1 MNGKF
6 LSTVLAILVA
16 YTLSAQPLYSFEA
29 ASGTY
34 TPITGGT
41 AVVFTYNGAANND
54 DGIATPANAVPI
66 GFTFTYN
73 GVPYTTIRPC
83 ANGFAAFG
91 STALANNT
99 DTWNNSLVSAV
110 SAQRPIVAP
119 LWDDLDMG
127 VAGAVS
133 YLLSGSAPSRVLT
146 IQWANAKWDFNAL
159 GGVMSFQLKLYETT
173 NVIEFVYQQ
182 ESGAIASASG
192 GGASIGITTTGTGN
206 NSFWSLSNAS
216 ASPAVSSTTE
226 ASAILTKPATGQ
238 IYRWNPYCTAGANST
253 NPAGE
258 KISNVTLNTINNSST
273 SAAGY
278 EDFRTFSTLLQPG
291 NSYPV
296 TVSLSNGWVDDRV
309 YIWIDFNHN
318 GLFTDAGELVFT
330 SAINAGPHSGTIA
343 IPAQSANVLLGNTLM
358 RIRLQDTGSPPTN
371 NTPCGNSEWGQVE
384 DYTIDLQN
392 CAVVT
397 PTAQPS
403 NTTLCNGSGGSISI
417 TVAGTNPTYQWQVS
431 TNGGGSFSNISNGS
445 LYSGVTTNTL
455 SISAATTAM
464 SGYQYKVLLNGTCTP
479 ANTPS
484 AAAILTVNTPGAITT
499 NLPVTGKVCVGSN
512 ISFSIVASGNNPSYQ
527 WQRSTDGGINYSNI
541 SGENAA
547 TLTLT
552 SVPETLN
559 GNRYRCVATIAAC
572 GSVTSSSVILT
583 VNPLPVVT
591 IAAAPTSSVRPTLTT
606 TVTAGSVPT
615 AASYAWTLN
624 GTAIPATG
632 NSVTVDVDGIGNY
645 QATVTDVNGC
655 VNKSGIVKITSESF
669 SQLFI
674 YPNPTTG
681 IFHIRLFAPL
691 GTDWRVVR
699 IYNTAGYMVAEK
711 EFLLANNINPWLDMD
726 FDFTNKPRGVYII
739 QIGHRMNK
747 GWKVGGKIIV
757 E

>member
-6 LSTVLAILVA
+6 LTTVLAILIA
-16 YTLSAQPLYSFEA
+16 YTVSSQPLYTFEA

-34 TPITGGT
+34 TPISGGT
-41 AVVFTYNGAANND
+41 AVTLTYNGAANND

-99 DTWNNSLVSAV
+99 DTWGNSLVSGV

-119 LWDDLDMG
+119 LWDDMDMG

-182 ESGAIASASG
+182 ESGTIVGTSG
-192 GGASIGITTTGTGN
+192 GGASIGITTTGTGT

-226 ASAILTKPATGQ
+226 ASTILTKPATGQ
-238 IYRWNPYCTAGANST
+238 IYRWNPYCAAGANST

-258 KISNVTLNTINNSST
+258 KISNVTLNTINNNST

-278 EDFRTFSTLLQPG
+278 EDFRSVSTLLQPG
-291 NSYPV
+291 SSYPV
-296 TVSLSNGWVDDRV
+296 TVNLSNGWQDDQV

-318 GLFTDAGELVFT
+318 GLFTDAGELIFT
-330 SAINAGPHSGTIA
+330 SGIGAGPHSGTIT

-358 RIRLQDTGSPPTN
+358 RVRLQDTGSPPTN
-371 NTPCGNSEWGQVE
+371 NTSCGNSEWGQVE

-397 PTAQPS
+397 PTVQPP
-403 NTTLCNGSGGSISI
+403 NTTLCNNTIGSISI
-417 TVAGTNPTYQWQVS
+417 TVTGTNPTYQWQVS
-431 TNGGGSFSNISNGS
+431 TDGGTNFSSISNGS
-445 LYSGVTTNTL
+445 AYTGVTTSTL
-455 SISAATTAM
+455 IILNATTAM
-464 SGYQYKVLLNGTCTP
+464 NNYQYRVLLNGTCTP
-479 ANTPS
+479 LNTPS
-484 AAAILTVNTPGAITT
+484 AAATLTVNTPGTITT
-499 NLPVTGKVCVGSN
+499 NPPVTGKVCVGSN
-512 ISFSIVASGNNPSYQ
+512 VSFSVVASGNNPTYQ
-527 WQRSTDGGINYSNI
+527 WQVSTDGGNNYSNI
-541 SGENAA
+541 SGATAA

-552 SVPETLN
+552 SVPESSN
-559 GNRYRCVATIAAC
+559 GNRYRAIATIASC
-572 GSVTSSSVILT
+572 GSVTSSPVILT

-591 IAAAPTSSVRPTLTT
+591 ISAAPTSEVRPTLTT

-615 AASYAWTLN
+615 AVSYAWTLN
-624 GTAIPATG
+624 GAALPATG
-632 NSVTVDVDGIGNY
+632 NSVTVDVDGIGTY

-655 VNKSGIVKITSESF
+655 VNKSGTVKITSQNF

-681 IFHIRLFAPL
+681 LFHIRLFAPP
-691 GTDWRVVR
+691 TTEWRVIR
-699 IYNTAGYMVAEK
+699 IFSSSGSMVAEK
-711 EFLLANNINPWLDMD
+711 EFLLTNTTNPWLDMD
-726 FDFTNKPRGVYII
+726 FDFTNKPKGVYII
-739 QIGHRMNK
+739 QIGHRMQK
-747 GWKVGGKIIV
+747 DWKVGGKVIV